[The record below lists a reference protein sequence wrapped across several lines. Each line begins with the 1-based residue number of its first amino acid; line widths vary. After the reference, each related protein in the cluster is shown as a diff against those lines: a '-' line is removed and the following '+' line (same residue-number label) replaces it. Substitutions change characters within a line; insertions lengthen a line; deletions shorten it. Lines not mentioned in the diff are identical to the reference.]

1 MTAAT
6 AAERGRLA
14 AQRLMVDTCTVTRPG
29 AATVNETTGV
39 VTRATTTV
47 YTGACRVK
55 PDAAPSETQSGER
68 EVVVRRFIVSIPTSE
83 TGVEVDD
90 VVTVTA
96 SKLDPALVGR
106 ALTVGGI
113 VTGSHVTAR
122 RLVCVLTEN

>member
-1 MTAAT
+1 MSVVEQGRA
-6 AAERGRLA
+6 AAE
-14 AQRLMVDTCTVTRPG
+14 RLMVDTCTITRPG
-29 AATVNETTGV
+29 VASLNETTGA

-55 PDAAPSETQSGER
+55 PDPAPSESQSGER

-90 VVTVTA
+90 IVTVTA
-96 SKLDPALVGR
+96 SDFDAALVDR
-106 ALTVGGI
+106 TLTVGGI

>member
-1 MTAAT
+1 MSVVEA
-6 AAERGRLA
+6 GRLA
-14 AQRLMVDTCTVTRPG
+14 ARRLMVDACTITRPG
-29 AATVNETTGV
+29 AASLNETTGV
-39 VTRATTTV
+39 VTRTTTTV

>member
-1 MTAAT
+1 MTASSAVRAGR
-6 AAERGRLA
+6 AAA
-14 AQRLMVDTCTVTRPG
+14 ARLMVDTCTVTRPG
-29 AATVNETTGV
+29 AATLNETTGV

-90 VVTVTA
+90 IVTVTA
-96 SKLDPALVGR
+96 SELDPALVGR
-106 ALTVGGI
+106 TLTVGGI

-122 RLVCVLTEN
+122 RLVCALTEN

>member
-1 MTAAT
+1 MTASSAVRAGR
-6 AAERGRLA
+6 AAA
-14 AQRLMVDTCTVTRPG
+14 ARLMVDTCTVTRPG
-29 AATVNETTGV
+29 AATLNETTGV

-55 PDAAPSETQSGER
+55 PDAAPSESQSGER

-83 TGVEVDD
+83 TDVAVDD

-96 SKLDPALVGR
+96 SELDPALVG
-106 ALTVGGI
+106 ATLTVAGVI
-113 VTGSHVTAR
+113 VGSHVTAR